1 MKFSLTSEFREK
13 LRSEINNSNIKFI
26 ENVFKDISY
35 VDITE
40 LLYEFDS
47 EESKYILDNINSETS
62 AQIISELDQ
71 DTREKFLKIYSN
83 KEIAS
88 YLEFIDSDDGADILS
103 ELDEEDKVDI
113 ILNISDKQKS
123 KDLKDLLKYDDNV
136 AGGLMA
142 KELVKCNI
150 NWKISQCINLI
161 KKQAEK
167 VSMIYSVY
175 VTDDKGKLLGKVSL
189 KDIILAKDNSQIKD
203 VYDDYIISVDVK
215 MSQEDVAQIMQK
227 YDLTVLPV
235 INKRGKLVGRIT
247 IDDVVDV
254 ITETAEEER
263 QIMSGITSDVEE
275 DDSVWKLSNARLPWL
290 IIGIFGGLF
299 GAFFLGSFESNYF
312 NGNEI
317 FISLSFFIPL
327 IMATAGNVGIQS
339 SSIVIQSLSNPS
351 AFESSVT
358 NRLFKVILVSVLNGF
373 VLSLIVY
380 FGLLFFDNYN
390 ILDFDMYS
398 KTAYIV
404 SISLF
409 YIVLVS
415 SLLGTV
421 TPIILDKLNFNPAL
435 ASGPFITTTKDL

>member
-142 KELVKCNI
+142 KELVKRNI

-167 VSMIYSVY
+167 VSMIY
-175 VTDDKGKLLGKVSL
+175 
-189 KDIILAKDNSQIKD
+189 
-203 VYDDYIISVDVK
+203 
-215 MSQEDVAQIMQK
+215 
-227 YDLTVLPV
+227 TV
-235 INKRGKLVGRIT
+235 
-247 IDDVVDV
+247 
-254 ITETAEEER
+254 
-263 QIMSGITSDVEE
+263 
-275 DDSVWKLSNARLPWL
+275 
-290 IIGIFGGLF
+290 
-299 GAFFLGSFESNYF
+299 
-312 NGNEI
+312 
-317 FISLSFFIPL
+317 
-327 IMATAGNVGIQS
+327 
-339 SSIVIQSLSNPS
+339 
-351 AFESSVT
+351 
-358 NRLFKVILVSVLNGF
+358 
-373 VLSLIVY
+373 
-380 FGLLFFDNYN
+380 
-390 ILDFDMYS
+390 
-398 KTAYIV
+398 
-404 SISLF
+404 
-409 YIVLVS
+409 
-415 SLLGTV
+415 
-421 TPIILDKLNFNPAL
+421 
-435 ASGPFITTTKDL
+435 